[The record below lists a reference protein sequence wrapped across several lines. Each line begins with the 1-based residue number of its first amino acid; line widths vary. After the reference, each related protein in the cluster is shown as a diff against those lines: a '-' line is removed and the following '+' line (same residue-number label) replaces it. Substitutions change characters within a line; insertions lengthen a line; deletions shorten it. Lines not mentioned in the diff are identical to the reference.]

1 MKTIDLDTGEY
12 IEETKGPRKDK
23 EAIRLANLFDS
34 MASKYSGKPIKT
46 PRSYFVV
53 LNAMNKHRI
62 TVAGIEKI
70 FSDWFANEKTKTADK
85 VKLSWCLSANNINQW
100 KTEN

>member
-12 IEETKGPRKDK
+12 VDEVKTKGKGK
-23 EAIRLANLFDS
+23 EAIRLANLFDA

-46 PRSYFVV
+46 PRSYHIVI
-53 LNAMNKHRI
+53 NAMNSHRLLP
-62 TVAGIEKI
+62 AGIEKI
-70 FSDWFANEKTKTADK
+70 FTDWFANEKTPTKDK